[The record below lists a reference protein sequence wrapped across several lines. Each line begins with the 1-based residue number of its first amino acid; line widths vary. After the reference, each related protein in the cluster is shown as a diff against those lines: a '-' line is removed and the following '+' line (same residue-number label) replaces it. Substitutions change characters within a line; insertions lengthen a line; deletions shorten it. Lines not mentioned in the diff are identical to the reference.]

1 MPEESVNV
9 WNLTQYLM
17 NRWELTPGTFP
28 YAALLVCAALLTAII
43 PYLLGSINPAVL
55 ISKAVYKTDIRTL
68 GSGNAGSTNMLRSF
82 GKKAAAATLILD
94 LSKAAIAYWFG
105 FFLFLGMT
113 GGAIAG
119 FFVVLGHIYPI
130 FAKFRGG
137 KGVACLAVV
146 ALCQS
151 PLTLA
156 IVLGI
161 WLIVVLGTRYVSLG
175 SVMAALLYPL
185 ILRAFVGAADGGSV
199 AFAIAAVVFV
209 VLRHRGNLKRL
220 YEGTEN
226 KLQFK
231 KNKEKKKKS
240 EESDDGNPT
249 A

>member
-1 MPEESVNV
+1 MGGSVNV
-9 WNLTQYLM
+9 WNLTQYLLV
-17 NRWELTPGTFP
+17 RWDLTPGTFP
-28 YAALLVCAALLTAII
+28 YAALLVGAAVLAAIV

-55 ISKAVYKTDIRTL
+55 ISKGIYNTDVRTL
-68 GSGNAGSTNMLRSF
+68 GSGNAGTTNMLRAF

-94 LSKAAIAYWFG
+94 LLKAALAYWFG

-119 FFVVLGHIYPI
+119 FFVVFGHIFPI

-151 PLTLA
+151 PLTFA

-199 AFAIAAVVFV
+199 AFAIAAVCFV
-209 VLRHRGNLKRL
+209 IFRHRENLKRL
-220 YEGTEN
+220 YEGKEN
-226 KLQFK
+226 KLQLF
-231 KNKEKKKKS
+231 KKKKK
-240 EESDDGNPT
+240 EDENNGNRT

>member
-1 MPEESVNV
+1 MPAESVNV
-9 WNLTQYLM
+9 WNLTQYLIA
-17 NRWELTPGTFP
+17 RWELTPGTFP
-28 YAALLVCAALLTAII
+28 YAALLVGAVLLCGIV
-43 PYLLGSINPAVL
+43 PYLLGSINPAIL
-55 ISKAVYKTDIRTL
+55 ISKGIYKTDVRTL
-68 GSGNAGSTNMLRSF
+68 GSGNAGTTNMLRAF

-94 LSKAAIAYWFG
+94 LSKAAVAYWFG

-119 FFVVLGHIYPI
+119 FFVVLGHIFPI

-151 PLTLA
+151 PLTFA
-156 IVLGI
+156 IVLAI

-185 ILRAFVGAADGGSV
+185 ILRAFVGVAGGASV

-209 VLRHRGNLKRL
+209 IFRHRENLKRL
-220 YEGTEN
+220 WEGKEN
-226 KLQFK
+226 KLQFS
-231 KNKEKKKKS
+231 KKKKK
-240 EESDDGNPT
+240 EKNDDGNPT
-249 A
+249 D

>member
-1 MPEESVNV
+1 MPEGSVNV
-9 WNLTQYLM
+9 WNLTQYLIA
-17 NRWELTPGTFP
+17 RWELTPGSFP
-28 YAALLVCAALLTAII
+28 YAALLVGAVILCGVI
-43 PYLLGSINPAVL
+43 PYLLGSINPAIL
-55 ISKAVYKTDIRTL
+55 ISKGIYKQDVRTL
-68 GSGNAGSTNMLRSF
+68 GSGNAGATNMLRAF
-82 GKKAAAATLILD
+82 GKKAAAATLVLD
-94 LSKAAIAYWFG
+94 LSKAALAYWFG

-119 FFVVLGHIYPI
+119 FFVVLGHIFPI

-151 PLTLA
+151 PLTFA

-185 ILRAFVGAADGGSV
+185 ILRAFLGAADGGSV
-199 AFAIAAVVFV
+199 AFAIAAVIFV
-209 VLRHRGNLKRL
+209 VLRHRENLKRL
-220 YEGTEN
+220 WAGKEN
-226 KLQFK
+226 KLQFS
-231 KNKEKKKKS
+231 KKKKQKK
-240 EESDDGNPT
+240 EGNDDGTGT

>member
-1 MPEESVNV
+1 MGGLINV
-9 WNLTQYLM
+9 WNLTQYLL
-17 NRWELTPGTFP
+17 NRWNPTPGTFP
-28 YAALLVCAALLTAII
+28 YAALLVGAVLLAAIV

-55 ISKAVYKTDIRTL
+55 ISKGIYKTDVRTL
-68 GSGNAGSTNMLRSF
+68 GSGNAGTTNMLRAF

-94 LSKAAIAYWFG
+94 LLKAALAYWFG

-119 FFVVLGHIYPI
+119 FFVVLGHIFPI

-137 KGVACLAVV
+137 KGVACLAVI

-151 PLTLA
+151 PLTFA

-161 WLIVVLGTRYVSLG
+161 WLIVVIGTRYVSLG

-185 ILRAFVGAADGGSV
+185 ILRAFVGTADGGSV
-199 AFAIAAVVFV
+199 AFAIAAVCFV
-209 VLRHRGNLKRL
+209 IFRHRENLKRL
-220 YEGTEN
+220 YEGKEN
-226 KLQFK
+226 KISLF
-231 KNKEKKKKS
+231 KKKKK
-240 EESDDGNPT
+240 EGDDGNRT

>member
-1 MPEESVNV
+1 MGGLINV
-9 WNLTQYLM
+9 WNLTQYLL
-17 NRWELTPGTFP
+17 NRWNLTPGTFP
-28 YAALLVCAALLTAII
+28 YAALLVGAVLLAAIV
-43 PYLLGSINPAVL
+43 PYFLGSINPAVL
-55 ISKAVYKTDIRTL
+55 ISKGIYKTDVRTL
-68 GSGNAGSTNMLRSF
+68 GSGNAGTTNMLRAF

-94 LSKAAIAYWFG
+94 LLKAALAYWFG

-119 FFVVLGHIYPI
+119 FFVVLGHIFPI

-146 ALCQS
+146 ALCTS
-151 PLTLA
+151 PLTFA

-161 WLIVVLGTRYVSLG
+161 WLIVVIGTRYVSLG

-199 AFAIAAVVFV
+199 AFAIAAVCFV
-209 VLRHRGNLKRL
+209 IFRHRENLKRL
-220 YEGTEN
+220 YEGKEN
-226 KLQFK
+226 KISLF
-231 KNKEKKKKS
+231 KKKKK
-240 EESDDGNPT
+240 EGDDGNRT